1 MIDSILLQTNKKYF
15 EYMEITFVSAFFIGL
30 FSTVHC
36 LGMCGG
42 IIGALTV
49 SLPEKIRNNR
59 KRLIPYVTAYNFG
72 RISSYSLAGA
82 LAGGFGSNL
91 VALSPAYGHLV
102 LQLFASTLMI
112 GIGLY
117 LAGWFPALVKIEHI
131 GKPIW
136 KKLEP
141 ISQRLIPVKSPGH
154 AFLFG
159 AVWGWLPCGLVY
171 TALIWSTTAGSVKD
185 GALLMLAFG
194 AGTLPA
200 VMIAGI
206 LTGWFTRLIR
216 STYIRPIVGLTII
229 LVALITGYM
238 ALLHAGHQ
246 TSSEID
252 SNNHQHMQH

>member
-1 MIDSILLQTNKKYF
+1 
-15 EYMEITFVSAFFIGL
+15 MEITFISAFFVGL

-42 IIGALTV
+42 IIGALTF
-49 SLPEKIRNNR
+49 SLPEEIRSSR
-59 KRLIPYVTAYNFG
+59 KRLIAYISAYNLG
-72 RISSYSLAGA
+72 RIGSYSLVGA
-82 LAGGFGSNL
+82 LAGGLGGNL
-91 VALSPAYGHLV
+91 IALSPSYGHLT
-102 LQLFASTLMI
+102 LQLFASILMI

-117 LAGWFPALVKIEHI
+117 LAGWFPALVKIEQL

-141 ISQRLIPVKSPGH
+141 ISQKLIPVKSPLH

-171 TALIWSTTAGSVKD
+171 TALIWSTTAGSATD

-216 STYIRPIVGLTII
+216 SKYIRPFVGLTII
-229 LVALITGYM
+229 IIALATGYL
-238 ALLHAGHQ
+238 AVLHSGHH
-246 TSSEID
+246 SPD
-252 SNNHQHMQH
+252 SNNSNNQHQHMQH

>member
-1 MIDSILLQTNKKYF
+1 
-15 EYMEITFVSAFFIGL
+15 MEITFISAFFVGL

-42 IIGALTV
+42 IIGALTF
-49 SLPEKIRNNR
+49 SLPEEIRSSR
-59 KRLIPYVTAYNFG
+59 KRLIPYVAAYNFG

-82 LAGGFGSNL
+82 LAGGLGGNL
-91 VALSPAYGHLV
+91 IALSPAYGHLV
-102 LQLFASTLMI
+102 LQLFASILMI

-141 ISQRLIPVKSPGH
+141 ISQKLIPVKSPVH

-171 TALIWSTTAGSVKD
+171 TALIWSTTAGGAKD

-216 STYIRPIVGLTII
+216 STYVRPLVGITII
-229 LVALITGYM
+229 GVALVTGYL
-238 ALLHAGHQ
+238 AILHSGHQ
-246 TSSEID
+246 PATANDTS
-252 SNNHQHMQH
+252 NQHQQHMQH

>member
-1 MIDSILLQTNKKYF
+1 
-15 EYMEITFVSAFFIGL
+15 MEITFISAFFVGL

-42 IIGALTV
+42 IIGALTF
-49 SLPEKIRNNR
+49 SLPEHIRSNR
-59 KRLIPYVTAYNFG
+59 WRLIPYVSAYNIG
-72 RISSYSLAGA
+72 RITSYSLAGA
-82 LAGGFGSNL
+82 LAGGLGGNIIGL
-91 VALSPAYGHLV
+91 LPTYGHLI
-102 LQLFASTLMI
+102 LQLTASILMI

-117 LAGWFPALVKIEHI
+117 LAGWFPTFVRIEHI

-141 ISQRLIPVKSPGH
+141 ISQKLIPVKSPGH
-154 AFLFG
+154 AYLFG
-159 AVWGWLPCGLVY
+159 LVWGWLPCGLVY
-171 TALIWSTTAGSVKD
+171 TALIWSATASSAKD

-216 STYIRPIVGLTII
+216 TSYIRPIIGLII
-229 LVALITGYM
+229 IIMALITGYL
-238 ALLHAGHQ
+238 ALLHSTHQ
-246 TSSEID
+246 PLSE
-252 SNNHQHMQH
+252 NNVNNDHQHHIKN

>member
-1 MIDSILLQTNKKYF
+1 
-15 EYMEITFVSAFFIGL
+15 MEITFISAFFVGL

-42 IIGALTV
+42 IIGALTF
-49 SLPEKIRNNR
+49 SLPERIRNNR
-59 KRLIPYVTAYNFG
+59 WRLIPYVSAYNFG
-72 RISSYSLAGA
+72 RISSYCLAGA
-82 LAGGFGSNL
+82 LVGALGEGILGFLPS
-91 VALSPAYGHLV
+91 YGHLV
-102 LQLFASTLMI
+102 LQLLASILMI

-117 LAGWFPALVKIEHI
+117 LAGWFPAFTRIEHI

-141 ISQRLIPVKSPGH
+141 ISQKLIPVKSPAH
-154 AFLFG
+154 AYLFG
-159 AVWGWLPCGLVY
+159 LVWGWLPCGLVY
-171 TALIWSTTAGSVKD
+171 TALIWSATASSAKE

-216 STYIRPIVGLTII
+216 SPYVRPVVGLTII
-229 LVALITGYM
+229 IM
-238 ALLHAGHQ
+238 ALLTGYLALQH
-246 TSSEID
+246 SSH
-252 SNNHQHMQH
+252 NATNHDVHHEHHTEN

>member
-1 MIDSILLQTNKKYF
+1 
-15 EYMEITFVSAFFIGL
+15 MEITFVSAFFIGL

-42 IIGALTV
+42 IIGALTF

-72 RISSYSLAGA
+72 RIISYSLAGA

-91 VALSPAYGHLV
+91 IAFSPAYGHLV
-102 LQLFASTLMI
+102 LQLFASTLMV

-136 KKLEP
+136 RKLEP
-141 ISQRLIPVKSPGH
+141 ISQKLIPVKSPGH

-159 AVWGWLPCGLVY
+159 VVWGWLPCGLVY

-216 STYIRPIVGLTII
+216 STYIRPLVGLTII

-246 TSSEID
+246 PASDND
-252 SNNHQHMQH
+252 SNNQHQHMQH